1 MSRPPRMTLTRMC
14 APYALWALHFL
25 TLYSMQGLACA
36 QQLWRGRV
44 GGLELMTWVLWG
56 VTAAILVAIAW
67 EAWRA
72 WQIRRA
78 LLASEEA
85 GRADHARRHFMVVLC
100 LLGAAI
106 SALGVVFT
114 ASPLAMLQT
123 CA

>member
-1 MSRPPRMTLTRMC
+1 MSRLRGMTLTRMC

-25 TLYSMQGLACA
+25 AIYSLQGLACA
-36 QQLWRGRV
+36 RQLGRERV
-44 GGLELMTWVLWG
+44 AGLEIMTWTMWG
-56 VTAAILVAIAW
+56 LTAVILAAIAW
-67 EAWRA
+67 QAWRA
-72 WQIRRA
+72 GQIRRA
-78 LLASEEA
+78 LLASDDA
-85 GRADHARRHFMVVLC
+85 GRADHARRLFMVVLC